1 MRAGIGRKG
10 KGERRQAMK
19 KGDVVIMNHPAFG
32 RYGLVTGIR
41 GGGKFVDIISRTGL
55 RLDYE
60 AEDAKSW
67 FGVLGFLRVE
77 AEFVVG
83 RGQQR
88 KKFRTL
94 EVDGVRCHFCLNC
107 EEGGGVLRYADDI
120 RKAAFGLVCDRLEA
134 RDAGAA
140 AA

>member
-1 MRAGIGRKG
+1 
-10 KGERRQAMK
+10 MK

-41 GGGKFVDIISRTGL
+41 GGGKVVDIISRTGL

-60 AEDAKSW
+60 AEDAER
-67 FGVLGFLRVE
+67 FMVLGFLRVE

-83 RGQQR
+83 RGVSR
-88 KKFRTL
+88 KIFRTL

-107 EEGGGVLRYADDI
+107 EEGGGVLRYADGI
-120 RKAAFGLVCDRLEA
+120 RLRLS
-134 RDAGAA
+134 
-140 AA
+140 